1 MVKTTILGARGQ
13 IENVEA
19 VINVLRNLND
29 GEGLAM
35 DADMIC
41 GKDHLV
47 SAALHAVRAFERGDN
62 VSSSI
67 VLETQLY
74 ASGERQ
80 LSKASKKMGIKI
92 GTERIALVL
101 FNIDD
106 PDPVLDRLRL
116 TRDDEVL
123 DASLKKAMRFGIT
136 SRELKAVSEDM
147 IEDLI
152 LERVAFVGMNK

>member
-13 IENVEA
+13 VESVEA

>member
-13 IENVEA
+13 VESVEA

-106 PDPVLDRLRL
+106 PDPVLDKLRL